1 MIVVV
6 VAVAVAVAVIRNSN
20 VPSHPAQ
27 QRGCGANLRAEPS
40 QPKEIERAESA
51 SGTMRSTIRDDCFR
65 TQAVQRQHFEQA
77 VAAVNDASNLG
88 DRRLGTSR
96 RTAVGARA
104 ESQLQDLDGHTVSGT
119 GKIRMRSSY
128 K

>member
-6 VAVAVAVAVIRNSN
+6 VVVVVAVAVIRNSN

-51 SGTMRSTIRDDCFR
+51 SGTMSSTIRDDCFR
-65 TQAVQRQHFEQA
+65 TQAVQRQNFERA
-77 VAAVNDASNLG
+77 VAVVNDASNLG

-96 RTAVGARA
+96 STAVGARA
-104 ESQLQDLDGHTVSGT
+104 ESQLQDLEGNAGT
-119 GKIRMRSSY
+119 GKIRMRSSC